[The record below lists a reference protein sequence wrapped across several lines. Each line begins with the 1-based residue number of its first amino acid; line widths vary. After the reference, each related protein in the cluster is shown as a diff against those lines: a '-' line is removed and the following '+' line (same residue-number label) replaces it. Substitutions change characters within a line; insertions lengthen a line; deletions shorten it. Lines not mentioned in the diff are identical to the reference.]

1 MKNIFKFLLVAVVA
15 VLALASCEDE
25 ANRDWTTPEA
35 SFSLYDTSLGDVALY
50 PTMAENPFIMKWD
63 AVSGTSEYTV
73 QLSATED
80 FAAPFVLGTSNTN
93 TYTSTIGALNTA
105 LLQAG
110 FSPYSVN
117 TVYAR
122 VMAGAQVSTV
132 ISFNVTPYPADVP
145 VITSPAAG
153 TAIALSVD
161 NEADNAT
168 TVTWKDYTYTAV
180 DVAYTVKI
188 AAHGGDTYQT
198 LGTVTNATSLPVT
211 VQELNNI
218 VLKTG
223 ATPGVESAFDLIVS
237 ASTTSAGGTIEKIS
251 EPVTV
256 NITPYEST
264 VFLYLIGDA
273 TAAGWD
279 NTTDNPDMFPLL
291 NSHTQSTL
299 YTYTGYFKAGGFKLI
314 KNKGSWDN
322 QYGKGSADGTLST
335 DGGSGNISVP
345 ADGYYKLTVDVS
357 KLTYTLQAVNAPTSS
372 YATIG
377 IIGSATPNG
386 WDGSTA
392 MTQSGF
398 DPHVWY
404 LEHITLSNGE
414 AKFRANNEW
423 TVGWGG
429 SDEVFGTG
437 STDNAPNIPVQ
448 AGVYDIYFND
458 YSGAYTFIAK

>member
-25 ANRDWTTPEA
+25 ANRDWTTQEA
-35 SFSLYDTSLGDVALY
+35 SFSLYDTSLGEVALY

-80 FAAPFVLGTSNTN
+80 FAAPVVLGTSNTN

-110 FSPYSVN
+110 FSPYAVN

-122 VMAGAQVSTV
+122 VTAGSQVSNV
-132 ISFNVTPYPADVP
+132 ISFKVTPYPADVP

-153 TAIALSVD
+153 SAISLSID
-161 NEADNAT
+161 NEADNAAT
-168 TVTWKDYTYTAV
+168 ITWKDYTYTSV
-180 DVAYTVKI
+180 DVTYTVKI
-188 AAHGGDTYQT
+188 VAHGGATYQT

-237 ASTTSAGGTIEKIS
+237 ASTTSTGGTIEKTS

-273 TAAGWD
+273 TAAGWENNAD
-279 NTTDNPDMFPLL
+279 SPKMFPLL
-291 NSHTQSTL
+291 NSHTQNTL
-299 YTYTGYFKAGGFKLI
+299 YTYTGYFAAGGFKLV
-314 KNKGSWDN
+314 KNKGSWSD
-322 QYGKGSADGTLST
+322 QYGKGSDDGSLST

-345 ADGYYKLTVDVS
+345 AAGYYQLTVDVS
-357 KLTYTLQAVNAPTSS
+357 KLTYTLQSVSAPTSS

-392 MTQSGF
+392 MTQSEF
-398 DPHVWY
+398 DPHIWY
-404 LEHITLSNGE
+404 LEHVTLSDGE
-414 AKFRANNEW
+414 AKFRANNAW
-423 TVGWGG
+423 DVSWGS
-429 SDEVFGTG
+429 SDEVFGTA